1 MESIIAET
9 RERMQKSFEAFETH
23 IGTVRTGRANPAV
36 LNRIMIEYYGAEVP
50 LPQVASIS
58 SPDPRTILVSPFDKS
73 VTQDIVKAIME
84 SDLGFNPNDQGDAVF
99 ISVPQLNDERRRAL
113 VRQVHNMAEEARVA
127 VRNVRRD
134 SNDELK
140 LNEKEGLLSEDELRR
155 GEAEVQKVT
164 DEFVRL
170 IDDRAKNKEA
180 DILVV

>member
-23 IGTVRTGRANPAV
+23 IATVRTGRANPAV